1 MQDPAFLESI
11 FQWLEGSSL
20 AIILRQ
26 SHWVYPAVEI
36 IHIAGF
42 ALLVGAAILFDL
54 RLLGLSRK
62 LPVKAS
68 IGHLIYWARISL
80 IAVIPSGLLL
90 FIVEA
95 TSLASNSAFQIKLIL
110 IAAAGL
116 NATIFHRFT
125 LKTVDEWNIQAPA
138 PPAARIAGL
147 LSILLWLGVIACGR
161 LIAYV

>member
-11 FQWLEGSSL
+11 FQWLESSSL
-20 AIILRQ
+20 AIFIRQ
-26 SHWVYPAVEI
+26 SHWLYPAVEI

-42 ALLVGAAILFDL
+42 ALLVGAAVLFDL

-62 LPVKAS
+62 LPVKDC
-68 IGHLIYWARISL
+68 IGHLIFWARISL

-116 NATIFHRFT
+116 NAAIFHRFT
-125 LKTVDEWNIQAPA
+125 LRSVDEWNTQAPA

-147 LSILLWLGVIACGR
+147 LSILFWFGVITCGR